1 MRYNHSKEI
10 ETKLKGFKTY
20 LQQLGNSENTI
31 RQKSNY
37 TGYFLK
43 WLESERLQAE
53 EARYIDMLNFID
65 YCNLESFSKKHINT
79 ILLSVRNYYKYLKIT
94 DDSVTNPATN
104 LYIKGTI
111 KKVPSNSI
119 NYQELETL
127 YQNYQTETLRDRRN
141 KAILGLLVY
150 QGITTEELH
159 QLEPNNLKLKEG
171 KIAIR
176 GSRKR
181 NSRILE
187 LKPFQILELQE
198 YVTEIRP
205 TLNPEN
211 SSQLFISMEGN
222 TNLKNSLHHLFRAI
236 KRMNPNIGN
245 GKQIRA
251 SVITNWLKSRNL
263 REVQYMAGHKYVSS
277 TERYQVNNL
286 EELKKNLEK
295 YHPLK

>member
-1 MRYNHSKEI
+1 MKYKFNQEI
-10 ETKLKGFKTY
+10 ETKLKSFKTY
-20 LQQLGNSENTI
+20 LQRLGNSENTI

-37 TGYFLK
+37 AGYFLK
-43 WLESERLQAE
+43 WLESERMQAV
-53 EARYIDMLNFID
+53 EARYNDMLNFID
-65 YCNLESFSKKHINT
+65 YCNLEGFSKKHINT
-79 ILLSVRNYYKYLKIT
+79 VLLSVRNYYQLLKRENETII
-94 DDSVTNPATN
+94 NPATN

-111 KKVPSNSI
+111 KKIPSNII
-119 NYQELETL
+119 NYQELESL
-127 YQNYQTETLRDRRN
+127 YQSLETNNNRGKRN
-141 KAILGLLVY
+141 KVILGLLVY

-171 KIAIR
+171 KITIR

-181 NSRILE
+181 NSRTIE

-205 TLNPEN
+205 QIN
-211 SSQLFISMEGN
+211 SQNSYQLFLSMEGS

-236 KRMNPNIGN
+236 KRMNPNIGS

-251 SVITNWLKSRNL
+251 SVITNWLKSYNL

-286 EELKKNLEK
+286 DELKNQVEK
-295 YHPLK
+295 FHPLN